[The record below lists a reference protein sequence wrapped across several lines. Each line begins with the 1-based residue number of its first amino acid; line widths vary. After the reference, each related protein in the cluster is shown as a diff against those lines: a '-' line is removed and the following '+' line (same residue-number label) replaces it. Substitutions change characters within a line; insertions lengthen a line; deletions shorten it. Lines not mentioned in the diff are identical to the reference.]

1 MEEIIMIE
9 SWDMKEAELKFK
21 MKENM
26 YVDWIITDSEILQNL
41 INRITGCTYITE
53 SMIGKDNTIITM
65 NMDPVLVSEKL
76 NSGNLSFK
84 NLKLHITD
92 LTPDMKKL
100 QIHIKTKEVGMSEY
114 AFIRKI
120 FNEIIQI
127 LHTEQKRFK
136 KAE

>member
-1 MEEIIMIE
+1 MIKK
-9 SWDMKEAELKFK
+9 WDMKEAELKFK

-26 YVDWIITDSEILQNL
+26 YVDWIITDAEILQNL

-65 NMDPVLVSEKL
+65 NMNSLLVSDQL
-76 NSGNLSFK
+76 NYGNLSFK
-84 NLKLHITD
+84 NLKLHVTD
-92 LTPDMKKL
+92 LSPEMKKL
-100 QIHIKTKEVGMSEY
+100 QIHIKTNEVGMSEY

-120 FNEIIQI
+120 FDEIIQI
-127 LHTEQKRFK
+127 LHTEQECFK

>member
-1 MEEIIMIE
+1 MIKK
-9 SWDMKEAELKFK
+9 WDMKEAELKFK

-26 YVDWIITDSEILQNL
+26 YVDWIITDAEIMQNL

-65 NMDPVLVSEKL
+65 NMNYLLVSDQL
-76 NSGNLSFK
+76 NHGNLSFK
-84 NLKLHITD
+84 NLKLHVID
-92 LTPDMKKL
+92 LSPEMKKL
-100 QIHIKTKEVGMSEY
+100 QIHIKTNEVGMTEY
-114 AFIRKI
+114 VFIRKI
-120 FNEIIQI
+120 FDEIIQI